1 MSKTRQRS
9 RRPYPREKSG
19 DYEIGYGKPPVN
31 TRFKSGQSGNPKG
44 RPRGSKGFATLM
56 RKALSET
63 VLVREDGQLRHMS
76 RREAIIKC
84 WLTRAL
90 KGEARAI
97 ERLVPFMQQLYPEG
111 ADQVHEFRVVF
122 VDPKDHP
129 SEDEDDGSST

>member
-1 MSKTRQRS
+1 MRKTRRS
-9 RRPYPREKSG
+9 SRGAREKSG
-19 DYEIGYGKPPVN
+19 DYEVGYGKPPVN
-31 TRFKSGQSGNPKG
+31 TRFKPGQSGNPKG

-111 ADQVHEFRVVF
+111 VDQVQEFRVVF

-129 SEDEDDGSST
+129 PEDEDDGNTT

>member
-19 DYEIGYGKPPVN
+19 DYEVGYRKPPVN

-63 VLVREDGQLRHMS
+63 VLVRERTVNC
-76 RREAIIKC
+76 AI
-84 WLTRAL
+84 
-90 KGEARAI
+90 
-97 ERLVPFMQQLYPEG
+97 
-111 ADQVHEFRVVF
+111 
-122 VDPKDHP
+122 
-129 SEDEDDGSST
+129 